1 MDAFALS
8 CSLTWD
14 KFQTTKAKTVSIFED
29 PVYST
34 YVTKDIFIEM
44 YGACLETLDGDDETA
59 FVDFYFE
66 PSPLNNSI
74 YIFRNEEA
82 KLDFRDLAIE
92 LGLIPEIREIMEGET
107 KVAKAIRL
115 APKQAVKAPVSSQT
129 KVQHRTAQAQKTLDH
144 LMQQLKEETDPRV
157 RENLQR
163 KIEKTLKHLDTSI

>member
-1 MDAFALS
+1 MDVIALSLCSWNWDKLLSKKILKLEMDAFALS

-92 LGLIPEIREIMEGET
+92 SVLLQN
-107 KVAKAIRL
+107 
-115 APKQAVKAPVSSQT
+115 KQ
-129 KVQHRTAQAQKTLDH
+129 
-144 LMQQLKEETDPRV
+144 
-157 RENLQR
+157 
-163 KIEKTLKHLDTSI
+163 